1 MKKIFS
7 FLFVWFLVMAVVA
20 TPADA
25 GKFTNPGSG
34 GAPGTWYIGSTPDHL
49 IPDAPVILFVQGLNS
64 SASTWYDN
72 NDMYETAYNNGYQT
86 AFLELYDSGGT
97 SEDMWDNGSLLAAKI
112 QEIYNYFG
120 KKLVLVTHSKGG
132 IDAQTALV
140 HYNAYPYVSN
150 VITLGSPHYG
160 SQLADLA
167 YSSWASWLADI
178 LGSKSDGTYSLQTSY
193 MNYFRSITDHH
204 ANVNK
209 NNYYTLAG
217 TKWGSFGSS
226 LYWGGLYLSQ
236 YGTND
241 GAVTVAN
248 AYLPNGQMLQVGD
261 WDHSTIKYGSSTFSI
276 FKPFLTTNRA
286 ISSSIQTTSLFP
298 EKGLESD
305 EDGSHV
311 IRGGSFQQTA
321 VENFAVESN
330 VRTLT
335 INWMSDQPVDTLTM
349 ISPDHQL
356 VNVPVAVYQ
365 QEEDVFQG
373 AWNHVAVINQPM
385 PGEWTIQAKA
395 DGTSAYLLVATFD
408 SDLTK
413 SIKLKPKNNKNKWV
427 IETDGTKIKM
437 KQMNMEYSLDFVAKE
452 NNPGKKKGKK
462 LKEKASLSAHDEIV
476 IPKQTEAGVYHLTL
490 DIKGETLDGKP
501 FERTFIQTIYK
512 DENGNM
518 Y

>member
-1 MKKIFS
+1 LKKVFS
-7 FLFVWFLVMAVVA
+7 LLFVWFLVMTAVA

-34 GAPGTWYIGSTPDHL
+34 GTPGTWYIGSTPDNL
-49 IPDAPVILFVQGLNS
+49 NPSAPVILFVQGLNS

-86 AFLELYDSGGT
+86 AFLELYDSSGT

-167 YSSWASWLADI
+167 YSSWASWLTDI

-248 AYLPNGQMLQVGD
+248 AYLPNGQMLRIGD
-261 WDHSTIKYGSSTFSI
+261 WNHSTIKYGSSTFSI
-276 FKPFLTTNRA
+276 FKPFLTTNGA
-286 ISSSIQTTSLFP
+286 ASSSIQTASLVS
-298 EKGLESD
+298 EKGFESD
-305 EDGSHV
+305 EAGSHV
-311 IRGGSFQQTA
+311 IRGGIFQQTA
-321 VENFAVESN
+321 VENLIVESN

-349 ISPDHQL
+349 ISPDHQT
-356 VNVPVAVYQ
+356 VNVPVDVYQ
-365 QEEDVFQG
+365 EEGVFQG

-385 PGEWTIQAKA
+385 SGEWKIEAKN
-395 DGTSAYLLVATFD
+395 DDTSAYLFVATFD
-408 SDLTK
+408 SELTK
-413 SIKLKPKNNKNKWV
+413 NIKLKPKNNKDKWV
-427 IETDGTKIKM
+427 IEMDGTKIKT
-437 KQMNMEYSLDFVAKE
+437 KKTKVEYSLDFVAKE

-462 LKEKASLSAHDEIV
+462 LKEKVSLSEHEEIM
-476 IPKQTEAGVYHLTL
+476 IPKQNEAGVYHLTI

-501 FERTFIQTIYK
+501 FERTFVQTIYK
-512 DENGNM
+512 DEKGNM